1 MSLVISMS
9 REQGFTLVEV
19 LIASVLLFTSLGL
32 VYSAFSQSVINTEK
46 AQKIIKLNGA
56 FPLVVSKIK
65 SELNNEID
73 ESKREGTGV
82 ISDVVYQW
90 SSKPVK
96 ESPLLELETNDFNSQ
111 SNSVQLIEV
120 SVVMKVADIERQFS
134 FKETVW

>member
-1 MSLVISMS
+1 MN
-9 REQGFTLVEV
+9 REQGFTLIEV
-19 LIASVLLFTSLGL
+19 LIASVLLFTSLSL
-32 VYSAFSQSVINTEK
+32 VYSAFSQSVTNTEK

-56 FPLVVSKIK
+56 FPLVVSKVK
-65 SELNNEID
+65 SELNNKID
-73 ESKREGTGV
+73 ESTREGSGV
-82 ISDVVYQW
+82 IGDVVYQW

-120 SVVMKVADIERQFS
+120 SVVMKVADIERQFL

>member
-1 MSLVISMS
+1 MSLVISMN

-73 ESKREGTGV
+73 ESKRDGTGV
-82 ISDVVYQW
+82 IGDVVYQW

-96 ESPLLELETNDFNSQ
+96 ESSLLKLETNDFNSQ

-120 SVVMKVADIERQFS
+120 SVFMKVADIERQYS